1 MHVENAELRMDARTW
16 MLLLA
21 LSVLWGGS
29 FFFVGIAVRE
39 VPPLGVVF
47 ARVALAAAALHLLL
61 AMQGRTLRLDRAR
74 WQAVF
79 AMALLNNVVP
89 FVLFAWGQAQ
99 IASGV
104 AAILNATTPLFG
116 AVLAHFATRDEKLT
130 RAKAFGIAAGFAGVA
145 AMMGPA
151 VGDAAAAP
159 LWAQLACL
167 GAAFS
172 YALSGIYGRRFKALG
187 LAPLEIATG
196 QVTASSLLLMLPMLP
211 MLLVDRPWEGAMPS
225 AQALLALAGL
235 ALLSTALAYILFFR
249 ILAAAGAT
257 NLLLVTF
264 LIPVTAIVLGAAFLG
279 ETLALR
285 HFAGMALIGVGLAAI
300 DGRLFAK
307 RSKGR

>member
-74 WQAVF
+74 WQAVV

-196 QVTASSLLLMLPMLP
+196 QVTASSLLLMLPML
-211 MLLVDRPWEGAMPS
+211 LVDRPWEGAMPS

-264 LIPVTAIVLGAAFLG
+264 LIPVTAIMLGAAFLG

-300 DGRLFAK
+300 DGRFFAK

>member
-1 MHVENAELRMDARTW
+1 MNADHIAPRMDARTW
-16 MLLLA
+16 LLLLA

-29 FFFVGIAVRE
+29 FFFVGVAVRE
-39 VPPLGVVF
+39 VPPLAIVF

-61 AMQGRTLRLDRAR
+61 AMQGHALRLDLAR
-74 WQAVF
+74 WRALF
-79 AMALLNNVVP
+79 GMALLNNVVP
-89 FVLFAWGQAQ
+89 FVLFVWGQAQ

-116 AVLAHFATRDEKLT
+116 AVLAHFLTRDEKLT
-130 RAKAFGIAAGFAGVA
+130 RAKAFGIAAGFGGVA

-151 VGDAAAAP
+151 LGDAMAAP

-172 YALSGIYGRRFKALG
+172 YGLSGIYGRRFKALG
-187 LAPLEIATG
+187 LAPLEIAAG
-196 QVTASSLLLMLPMLP
+196 QVTASSALLLLP
-211 MLLVDRPWEGAMPS
+211 MLLIDRPWELAWPS

-249 ILAAAGAT
+249 ILAVAGAT

-264 LIPVTAIVLGAAFLG
+264 LIPVTAIALGAAFLG
-279 ETLALR
+279 EALVLH
-285 HFAGMALIGVGLAAI
+285 HFVGMALIGIGLAAI
-300 DGRLFAK
+300 DGRAFAK
-307 RSKGR
+307 RRL

>member
-1 MHVENAELRMDARTW
+1 MHVVNAKLRLDARTW
-16 MLLLA
+16 TLLLA

-74 WQAVF
+74 WRAVF

-151 VGDAAAAP
+151 LGDAAAAP

-172 YALSGIYGRRFKALG
+172 YAVSGIYGRRFKALG

-196 QVTASSLLLMLPMLP
+196 QVTASSLLLLLP
-211 MLLVDRPWEGAMPS
+211 MLLVDRPWEVAMPS
-225 AQALLALAGL
+225 AQALLALSGL

-264 LIPVTAIVLGAAFLG
+264 LIPVTAIALGAAFLD
-279 ETLALR
+279 EALALR
-285 HFAGMALIGVGLAAI
+285 HFIGMALIGVGLATI
-300 DGRLFAK
+300 DGRLFATRGK
-307 RSKGR
+307 KP

>member
-1 MHVENAELRMDARTW
+1 MDDRNASLRMDARTW
-16 MLLLA
+16 VLLLA

-29 FFFVGIAVRE
+29 FFFVGVAVHE
-39 VPPLGVVF
+39 VPPLGIVF

-61 AMQGRTLRLDRAR
+61 AAQGRILSLDFAKWRAL
-74 WQAVF
+74 F
-79 AMALLNNVVP
+79 GMALLNNVVP
-89 FVLFAWGQAQ
+89 FLLFVWGQAQ

-116 AVLAHFATRDEKLT
+116 AVLAHFLTRDEKLT
-130 RAKAFGIAAGFAGVA
+130 RAKVFGIAAGFGGVV

-151 VGDAAAAP
+151 LGQAAAAP
-159 LWAQLACL
+159 LWPQLACL
-167 GAAFS
+167 AAAFS

-196 QVTASSLLLMLPMLP
+196 QVTASSLLLLLP
-211 MLLVDRPWEGAMPS
+211 MLLVDRPWELAWPS
-225 AQALLALAGL
+225 AHAMLALAGL

-249 ILAAAGAT
+249 ILAVAGAT

-285 HFAGMALIGVGLAAI
+285 HFVGMALIGIGLAAI
-300 DGRLFAK
+300 DGRLFA
-307 RSKGR
+307 RRGRPA

>member
-1 MHVENAELRMDARTW
+1 MNVRNVEPRMDARTW
-16 MLLLA
+16 ALLLA

-29 FFFVGIAVRE
+29 FFFVGVAVRE
-39 VPPLGVVF
+39 VPPLAIVF

-61 AMQGRTLRLDRAR
+61 ALQGRALRLDGAR
-74 WQAVF
+74 WRALF
-79 AMALLNNVVP
+79 GMALLNNVVP
-89 FVLFAWGQAQ
+89 FVLFVWGQAQ

-116 AVLAHFATRDEKLT
+116 AVLAHFLTRDEKLNG
-130 RAKAFGIAAGFAGVA
+130 AKVFGIAAGFGGVV

-151 VGDAAAAP
+151 LGDAAATP

-167 GAAFS
+167 GAAFC

-196 QVTASSLLLMLPMLP
+196 QVTASAALLLLP
-211 MLLVDRPWEGAMPS
+211 MLLVDRPWDLAVPS
-225 AQALLALAGL
+225 AAALLSLAGL

-249 ILAAAGAT
+249 ILAVAGAT

-264 LIPVTAIVLGAAFLG
+264 LIPVTAILLGAAFLG
-279 ETLALR
+279 EALAMR
-285 HFAGMALIGVGLAAI
+285 HFVGMALIGIGLAAI
-300 DGRLFAK
+300 DGRIFRL
-307 RSKGR
+307 RSPKL

>member
-1 MHVENAELRMDARTW
+1 MNAAPIALRMDARTW
-16 MLLLA
+16 VLLLA

-29 FFFVGIAVRE
+29 FFFVGAAVHE
-39 VPPLGVVF
+39 VPPLAIVF
-47 ARVALAAAALHLLL
+47 ARVGLAAVALHLLL
-61 AMQGRTLRLDRAR
+61 AVQGRTLRLDFAKWRA
-74 WQAVF
+74 VIG
-79 AMALLNNVVP
+79 MALLNNVVP
-89 FVLFAWGQAQ
+89 FLLFVWGQAQ

-116 AVLAHFATRDEKLT
+116 AVLAHFLTRDEKLT
-130 RAKAFGIAAGFAGVA
+130 RAKTFGIAAGFAGVA

-151 VGDAAAAP
+151 FGDAASAP
-159 LWAQLACL
+159 LWPQLACL

-172 YALSGIYGRRFKALG
+172 YAVSGIYGRRFKALG

-196 QVTASSLLLMLPMLP
+196 QVTASAALLLLP
-211 MLLVDRPWEGAMPS
+211 MLLIDRPWALAMPS

-249 ILAAAGAT
+249 ILAVAGAT

-279 ETLALR
+279 EALAPR
-285 HFAGMALIGVGLAAI
+285 HFAGMALIGIGLAAI
-300 DGRLFAK
+300 DGRLFAQ
-307 RSKGR
+307 RA